1 MRSSRRNTFRNT
13 HRFFAE
19 IANDRHSTQKAL
31 GRTSPT
37 FPSPL
42 SSFSIFRCFF
52 SITLLIAR
60 VILLGLHEFPSID
73 FLHLERCSSFS
84 SASSVTLYISQNPSF
99 PLLRFPSIHGFFILN
114 YICPSDSLS
123 HYNCVSLWA
132 FPCIRL
138 SLFPLSTTCKILAY
152 YPLEVG
158 TYLMEDHSNRSTQ
171 QLRRHS
177 AVLLRSKPMGSA

>member
-42 SSFSIFRCFF
+42 SSSFLFSIFRCFF

-114 YICPSDSLS
+114 YICLSDSLS
-123 HYNCVSLWA
+123 RYMCLSMYPSLT
-132 FPCIRL
+132 L
-138 SLFPLSTTCKILAY
+138 SPFDNL
-152 YPLEVG
+152 
-158 TYLMEDHSNRSTQ
+158 
-171 QLRRHS
+171 
-177 AVLLRSKPMGSA
+177 